1 MRADQDK
8 SALFLDPGK
17 DELVITFRKILT
29 ATDIPKKIKLM
40 LDVLSRKMGNPV
52 DMEFACDGRDIYL
65 LQCRSQGSGLNSAP
79 APIPQNLQHQDIV
92 FTANRYITNGLIR
105 DISYVVY
112 VDGDA
117 YRRLSSLREL
127 YAVGE
132 AVGQLNGI
140 LPRRKYILIGPGRW
154 GSRGDIKLGGKS
166 YLFRYIGYCSPAG
179 SGRGK
184 AFLRTGAFL
193 WNPLFS
199 GSGGVGHLLYPHLSG
214 SGWSG
219 MEGRILQREP

>member
-1 MRADQDK
+1 
-8 SALFLDPGK
+8 
-17 DELVITFRKILT
+17 
-29 ATDIPKKIKLM
+29 
-40 LDVLSRKMGNPV
+40 
-52 DMEFACDGRDIYL
+52 MEFACDGRDIYS

-154 GSRGDIKLGGKS
+154 GSRGDIKLGVRVTFSDISGTAALLEVAGEKHS
-166 YLFRYIGYCSPAG
+166 YVPE
-179 SGRGK
+179 
-184 AFLRTGAFL
+184 
-193 WNPLFS
+193 
-199 GSGGVGHLLYPHLSG
+199 LS
-214 SGWSG
+214 
-219 MEGRILQREP
+219 